1 MSEMPS
7 IWKQAADSLE
17 ERLDEDLLPALYA
30 AVSLPTG
37 EIRDDLDARGVSWY
51 DPLATRGPSLEE
63 LDQTADELIES
74 SKRRAGVLGVVG
86 ALAGAIAVP
95 PEVLTGLVHSLRLAQ
110 RLAVVY
116 GFDPESERGRV
127 LLWRALAAANGID
140 LPDQGSMDLKVRDLP
155 EAMMSRTP
163 KGGNAAIWVTRK
175 LVRRQTYL
183 LTRRITRLIP
193 GLGTG
198 LAARRAVKGQAAQ
211 GARMKAVFRRAW
223 DGGSENLRLS
233 TEAEIVT
240 D

>member
-1 MSEMPS
+1 MAS

-17 ERLDEDLLPALYA
+17 DRLDEDLLPALYA

-37 EIRDDLDARGVSWY
+37 EIRDELDARGVTWY
-51 DPLATRGPSLEE
+51 DPLSPRAPSLEE
-63 LDQTADELIES
+63 LDQTADAVIDS
-74 SKRRAGVLGVVG
+74 SKRRAGLLGAAG

-95 PEVLTGLVHSLRLAQ
+95 PEVLAGLVHSLRLAQ

-127 LLWRALAAANGID
+127 LLWRALASANGID
-140 LPDQGSMDLKVRDLP
+140 LPEQGSMDLKVRDLP
-155 EAMMSRTP
+155 GALISRTP
-163 KGGNAAIWVTRK
+163 KGGNAAVWVTRR
-175 LVRRQTYL
+175 LVRRQTLL

-198 LAARRAVKGQAAQ
+198 LAARSSVKGQAAQ
-211 GARMKAVFRRAW
+211 GAKMKAVFRRAW